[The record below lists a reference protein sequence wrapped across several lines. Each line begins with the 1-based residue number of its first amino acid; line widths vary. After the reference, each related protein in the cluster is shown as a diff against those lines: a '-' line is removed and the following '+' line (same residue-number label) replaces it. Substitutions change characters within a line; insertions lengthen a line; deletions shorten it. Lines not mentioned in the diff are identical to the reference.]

1 MNPEKERRNESAPM
15 NEPVTDIK
23 KRKMN
28 EITHEPMNE
37 TTYESTTESI
47 RASYECFKKLAN
59 E

>member
-1 MNPEKERRNESAPM
+1 M
-15 NEPVTDIK
+15 NEPATDIK
-23 KRKMN
+23 NETMN

-47 RASYECFKKLAN
+47 RALYESFNKLAK

>member
-1 MNPEKERRNESAPM
+1 M

-23 KRKMN
+23 EEEIN

-37 TTYESTTESI
+37 TTYESTPQST
-47 RASYECFKKLAN
+47 RALYECFKKLAN